1 MFDLHCDLLTYI
13 YINRNNKEKIQEI
26 CNSIY
31 NEKNINGAIFNLFFM
46 SKKEMQE
53 ELDIEE
59 KEINVI
65 EMLNLVNY
73 IIKNN
78 NIISNKVKYIY
89 GIEGLDYLKNISDID
104 LLYNL
109 GVRSVN
115 IVWNNEN
122 KFGGGTRS
130 ENNVGLTNLGE
141 ELVEKLVKKN
151 ILIDLSHANEKTFFD
166 IINKAK
172 ELKKLGYNPK
182 IFASHS
188 NSKSICNVK
197 RNLTDK
203 QILSIKEMN
212 GIIGIVEY
220 KDFICNNINNYE
232 QYFLKHIYHIKNLL
246 GSIENIAVS
255 TDDEIYYNKKLENA
269 NLYSSSNVGI
279 KLREL
284 LLNNNF
290 TIEDTNK
297 ILKENAINFFKL

>member
-13 YINRNNKEKIQEI
+13 YINRNNIEKIKKI

-31 NEKNINGAIFNLFFM
+31 NEKNINRAIFNLFFM
-46 SKKEMQE
+46 SKQEMKE

-65 EMLNLVNY
+65 EMLKQANY
-73 IIKNN
+73 ILKNN

-89 GIEGLDYLKNISDID
+89 GIEGLDYLENINDID
-104 LLYNL
+104 ILYDL

-115 IVWNNEN
+115 IVWNNQN
-122 KFGGGTRS
+122 KFGGGTRA
-130 ENNVGLTNLGE
+130 ENNIGLTDLGE
-141 ELVEKLVKKN
+141 ELIEKLVKKN

-166 IINKAK
+166 IIDKAK
-172 ELKKLGYNPK
+172 ELRKKGYNPK

-188 NSKSICNVK
+188 NSKSICDVK

-203 QILSIKEMN
+203 QILNIKEMN

-220 KDFICNNINNYE
+220 KNFICANSKNYE
-232 QYFLKHIYHIKNLL
+232 KKFLEHINHIKNLL
-246 GSIENIAVS
+246 GDIENIAVS
-255 TDDEIYYNKKLENA
+255 TDDEIYYNKKIENA
-269 NLYSSSNVGI
+269 NLYSSNNVGI
-279 KLREL
+279 KLRDL

-297 ILKENAINFFKL
+297 ILKENANRFIKK